1 MSAVKD
7 GAKLRPLEAVTVANH
22 TSNTLLHM
30 VSPTRPIFGHTA
42 KADHEIVG
50 IWDPLVH
57 PDSGADSEDQPKSS
71 TLVPSGPTTI
81 YSNVQYYWMQ
91 IAKAIYFRET
101 FS

>member
-1 MSAVKD
+1 MPTGVFSLRVCWFMSAVKD

-22 TSNTLLHM
+22 TSNTVLHM

-57 PDSGADSEDQPKSS
+57 PDEGRTPKINQN
-71 TLVPSGPTTI
+71 LLL
-81 YSNVQYYWMQ
+81 
-91 IAKAIYFRET
+91 
-101 FS
+101 